1 MSTSPEHPDASP
13 PPPGEPS
20 LARVQE
26 VFFEVASAPAADRD
40 RTIARL
46 CIGDPAL
53 EREVRSLMSAAA
65 KAGSFL
71 EEPALG
77 AQGGIGAVLERA
89 EPPDPLV
96 GATVGA
102 FTIERR
108 IASGGMGTVYA
119 ATRTDGQFEQRVAI
133 KVVKRGMDSEEILR
147 RFRLERQTLAGLDHP
162 NIARL
167 LDGGMTP
174 DGRPFVAMEFIDG
187 TPIDAYCDEHRLG
200 LRERLRLFRDV
211 CAGVHHAHQ
220 NLVIHRDLKPSN
232 ILVTPQG
239 VPKLLDFGIAK
250 VITGGTADLRAS
262 VTADTERR
270 LTPEYASPEQIE
282 GAPLT
287 TASDVYSL
295 GVVLYE
301 LLTGTRPYYFNL
313 KTREEVHRVV
323 CSVMPL
329 PPSQAVTVR
338 ASRLRTDSAIRP
350 ASRTPSTPAPGTQ
363 TAPAPGEGSPAVDV
377 PRTRGVTTTRLRGLL
392 RGDLDVIALMALR
405 KEPQRRYVSAE
416 QLSEDIDCYLRA
428 LPVRARR
435 DTLGYRTSK
444 FVRRHAAAV
453 TLSAAAVLML
463 AGTTVVL
470 YRQSQQLQRQR
481 ADLLTA
487 NQRLDENNR
496 RLNESRGFLRT
507 VIAGAGASSAGPSAT
522 LGDVL
527 NDAAEALRTSKPAD
541 PLTLAAAE
549 EEVGRAMMSLG
560 MLDAAAPL
568 LIDADRLYSSL
579 PDTADARLDS
589 ALNLGELAFY
599 QGRTAEAEKA
609 FRDLLI
615 AERARGAKGP
625 TQRESAILNN
635 LGAAVR
641 VSGRADE
648 AITIQKEALAATIAT
663 YGADSLET
671 AETRNNLASAL
682 FQHGDLA
689 ESIEQFTRALQARKA
704 RLRPDHPLVIRCQ
717 SNLGLVQL
725 RAGRVDEAVTLLT
738 GAAEAWDAAFGP
750 AHPGRIAA
758 ITSLSQALRKLNR
771 HADALSWLNSALAW
785 QKAHHAAPGPI
796 AATEANIGITLAEQ
810 GKNAEAIEML
820 ARVLPILRAD
830 ASLASI
836 TRQAG
841 EALAALYERAGRPD
855 AARDV
860 RNGLK

>member
-1 MSTSPEHPDASP
+1 MSTSPEQPDP
-13 PPPGEPS
+13 RPPGEPS

-26 VFFEVASAPAADRD
+26 VFFEVASAPAKDREP
-40 RTIARL
+40 TIARL
-46 CIGDPAL
+46 CAGDAAL
-53 EREVRSLMSAAA
+53 EREVRSLVSAAA
-65 KAGSFL
+65 MAGSFL

-77 AQGGIGAVLERA
+77 KQGGIGEVLERA

-102 FTIERR
+102 FTIEHR

-119 ATRTDGQFEQRVAI
+119 ATRSDGQFQQRVAI

-174 DGRPFVAMEFIDG
+174 DGRPFVVMEFIDG
-187 TPIDAYCDEHRLG
+187 KPIDAYCDEHRLG

-211 CAGVHHAHQ
+211 CAGVQHAHQ

-262 VTADTERR
+262 VTADTDRR

-282 GAPLT
+282 GTPLT

-313 KTREEVHRVV
+313 KTSEEVRRVV
-323 CSVMPL
+323 CSLMPL
-329 PPSQAVTVR
+329 PPSQAVTVK
-338 ASRLRTDSAIRP
+338 ASRLRTDSSLRP
-350 ASRTPSTPAPGTQ
+350 GSQPPPAPAPGTQ
-363 TAPAPGEGSPAVDV
+363 TAPVPGVPAVDV
-377 PRTRGVTTTRLRGLL
+377 PKTRGVSTTRLRSLL
-392 RGDLDVIALMALR
+392 RGDLDVVVLMALR
-405 KEPQRRYVSAE
+405 KEPERRYVSAE
-416 QLSEDIDCYLRA
+416 QFSEDIDCYLRG

-435 DTLGYRTSK
+435 DALGYRAAK
-444 FVRRHAAAV
+444 FIRRHAAAV
-453 TLSAAAVLML
+453 TLAAAAVALL
-463 AGTTVVL
+463 AGTTVAL

-496 RLNESRGFLRT
+496 RLNESRAFLRT
-507 VIAGAGASSAGPSAT
+507 VIGGAGASNAGPSAT

-527 NDAAEALRTSKPAD
+527 KDAADALRTSKPAD

-560 MLDAAAPL
+560 MLDQAAPL
-568 LIDADRLYSSL
+568 LTDADRLYAGF
-579 PDTADARLDS
+579 PNTADARLDS

-609 FRDLLI
+609 FRELL
-615 AERARGAKGP
+615 ALERASATKGP

-635 LGAAVR
+635 LGASVR
-641 VSGRADE
+641 VSGRAEE
-648 AITIQKEALAATIAT
+648 AITIQKEALAATIAA
-663 YGADSLET
+663 YGEASLEA

-689 ESIEQFTRALQARKA
+689 ESIEQFTKALAARTA
-704 RLRPDHPLVIRCQ
+704 RLRADHPLVVRCQ
-717 SNLGLVQL
+717 SNLGLAQL
-725 RAGRVDEAVTLLT
+725 RAGHIEEAVTLLT
-738 GAAEAWDAAFGP
+738 ASASAWDAGFGP
-750 AHPGRIAA
+750 EHPGRVAT
-758 ITSLSQALRKLNR
+758 ITSLSQALRKQNR
-771 HADALSWLNSALAW
+771 HAEALAWLHKALAW
-785 QKAHHAAPGPI
+785 QQAHNAAPGPI
-796 AATEANIGITLAEQ
+796 AATEANIGITLGEQ
-810 GKNAEAIEML
+810 GKSAEAIDVL
-820 ARVLPILRAD
+820 ARVLPVLKAD
-830 ASLASI
+830 KSYAAITRLAS
-836 TRQAG
+836 
-841 EALAALYERAGRPD
+841 EALANLYERTGKPD
-855 AARDV
+855 AARDI
-860 RNGLK
+860 RENMK